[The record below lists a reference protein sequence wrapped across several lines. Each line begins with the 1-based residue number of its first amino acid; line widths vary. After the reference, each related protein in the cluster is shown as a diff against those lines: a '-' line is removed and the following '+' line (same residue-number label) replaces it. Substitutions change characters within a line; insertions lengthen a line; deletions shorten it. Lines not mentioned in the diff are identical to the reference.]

1 MFKMADNIIKAKVS
15 IEGTR
20 PMLWNSFNAELLEVK
35 TKKIGVK
42 GNNPK
47 EWEKTVLLT
56 KDKQLYIL
64 PQSIF
69 SCIREGGKYTKN
81 GRSTMQSYVTATLQ
95 INDNIIL
102 TDKFLL
108 TEPTSDTSNAVYL
121 DIRSV
126 KNPTTHGRNIRYRI
140 AAKAGWKINFCISW
154 DNTLI
159 SEDLMESIIV
169 DAGNYCGIGDG
180 RNIGMGRFIIKN
192 FEMVEEITKIATEKT
207 A

>member
-1 MFKMADNIIKAKVS
+1 MADNIIKAKVS
-15 IEGTR
+15 IEGTK
-20 PMLWNSFNAELLEVK
+20 PLLWNSFNTELLEVK

-47 EWEKTVLLT
+47 EWKKTVLLT

-95 INDNIIL
+95 IDDDIIL
-102 TDKFLL
+102 TNKFLFS
-108 TEPTSDTSNAVYL
+108 EPTSDTTNSVYL

-126 KNPTTHGRNIRYRI
+126 KNPTTHGRNIRYRV

-159 SEDLMESIIV
+159 SEDLMESILT

-180 RNIGMGRFIIKN
+180 RNIGMGRFMITSFNNI
-192 FEMVEEITKIATEKT
+192 EEDLSKSAKTKT